1 MCLGH
6 RSTGWNLRQLL
17 HQIGNLFSFNSIV
30 ENLRREEKKLEF
42 GRAYLQQDIERAIR
56 NTEEIDKDV
65 QVWLI
70 EASNVMTNVQRLEKE
85 IQLHMASL
93 NGWFPSWGL

>member
-1 MCLGH
+1 M
-6 RSTGWNLRQLL
+6 
-17 HQIGNLFSFNSIV
+17 
-30 ENLRREEKKLEF
+30 
-42 GRAYLQQDIERAIR
+42 QQDIESAIR